1 MEQEKGET
9 KISCNVNLTKSD
21 ICERQ
26 RCSPLKSCEVAHSL
40 LDFAQKNP
48 FFLVD

>member
-21 ICERQ
+21 ICEAKMLT
-26 RCSPLKSCEVAHSL
+26 S
-40 LDFAQKNP
+40 
-48 FFLVD
+48 